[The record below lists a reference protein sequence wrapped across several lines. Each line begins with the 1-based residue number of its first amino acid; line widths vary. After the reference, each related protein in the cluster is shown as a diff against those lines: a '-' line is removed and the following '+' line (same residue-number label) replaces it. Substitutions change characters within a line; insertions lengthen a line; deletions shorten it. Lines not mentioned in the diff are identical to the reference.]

1 MKKKLMIDMDDVIT
15 DGTFRQQIEDFLGE
29 KIDIQKTGYFLQEAL
44 GKRKE
49 EFFRQKPLNMY
60 ESSPLKKDAYEVI
73 QNLNEKFELYI
84 VSSYNIPDAN
94 YQNGNH
100 LKYKME
106 YLQEKLPFIAPEQII
121 FLNKKELI
129 AYDIIIDDIPQNLK
143 SGKLKLLFSTE
154 MNQKIPKE
162 ELEKEKIIRVMNW
175 KEIKQ
180 ILLEEN

>member
-1 MKKKLMIDMDDVIT
+1 
-15 DGTFRQQIEDFLGE
+15 
-29 KIDIQKTGYFLQEAL
+29 
-44 GKRKE
+44 
-49 EFFRQKPLNMY
+49 
-60 ESSPLKKDAYEVI
+60 
-73 QNLNEKFELYI
+73 
-84 VSSYNIPDAN
+84 
-94 YQNGNH
+94 
-100 LKYKME
+100 ME